1 MSQRANLT
9 IFVRVLLAVLL
20 VFPGV
25 AVHADE
31 VQTLGP
37 AADST
42 LQQANPTA
50 NYGGERL
57 EVTSQSG
64 GQNRRAV
71 SRFGLTGSIPAGSAV
86 KTSILMLVMEANE
99 GSRNHAAHRITGDP
113 QWTESGVTWNS
124 RDGGTNWASAGGDFF
139 GTAADTITTGTTNGA
154 TLSWNIRTDGGVTN
168 IPQGWLDGTV
178 ANRGLLIKDTAEDS
192 STRRRTRY
200 FSKETGVGSQQ
211 PRLEVHYLRDV
222 TLGAATPGISEVTWS
237 WTFPTGST
245 SANYDGALFVK
256 KAGSGASFV
265 FSPTDGSTY
274 AAGDDLGNSESVALN
289 TSAFATVSAKDENG
303 AGSVVLPGTAYTY
316 KAFTHDATTI
326 TGALSAAPPHYAFG
340 VSENVTTLTGGGT
353 SKNWSYKTGAATL
366 APPGLDPGNTV
377 VTGGNDNKIHS
388 MSSSNGGRRYRP
400 VAPFG
405 TTGGAIQSRPAVI
418 AAAFSSTGIDVAY
431 TGAGDGKVYAFNT
444 LTGVKLWESV
454 VLALGGGSIQGGQAV
469 QPKAFSDSGFTYSR
483 DLVYVGTRNVG
494 AGSDTNNRVVA
505 LDGNTGAVVW
515 TFAPGNLD
523 MINSTPA
530 VDLANNAV
538 WVASRGGTAGNQPS
552 LWKLNCN
559 SGALLESFVLG
570 DIDGSPT
577 INADGKQVYVV
588 TNAGNP
594 VAVRTDIASCSL
606 STSPGTGA
614 GVGFPIPISTGTN
627 ADDIYFTTATTV
639 NKVHF
644 TYGAASCTGTFTT
657 PATGWTNPTISA
669 PSTPVFTPTPLALFL
684 YVGSSDGRLRKIDP
698 NSGAIL
704 ATRDVNLSATVG
716 DPSFDVVS
724 LRIYVGDTSGRI
736 YSFDQ
741 F

>member
-1 MSQRANLT
+1 MKQWPNLT
-9 IFVRVLLAVLL
+9 IFLRLLLVMLL
-20 VFPGV
+20 VFPGLV
-25 AVHADE
+25 VRADE
-31 VQTLGP
+31 VQSLAP

-42 LQQANPTA
+42 LKQADATA
-50 NYGGERL
+50 NFGGERL

-64 GQNRRAV
+64 GQNTRV
-71 SRFGLTGSIPAGSAV
+71 ILRFGLTGSIPAGSAV
-86 KTSILMLVMEANE
+86 KTSILMLVLEANE
-99 GSRNHAAHRITGDP
+99 GSRNHAAQRITGDP
-113 QWTESGVTWNS
+113 QWTESGVTWNR
-124 RDGGTNWASAGGDFF
+124 RDGSTNWTTAGGDFF
-139 GTAADTITTGTTNGA
+139 GSAADTITTGTTNGV

-178 ANRGLLIKDTAEDS
+178 ANRGLIIKDTVESS

-200 FSKETGVGSQQ
+200 FSKETGSGSQQ

-222 TLGAATPGISEVTWS
+222 TLDAPSAGISEVTWG

-265 FSPTDGSTY
+265 FSPADGTAY
-274 AAGDDLGNSESVALN
+274 TAGDDLGNGESVAIN
-289 TSAFATVSAKDENG
+289 TSAFATVNATDENG
-303 AGSVVLPGTAYTY
+303 ADSIVLPATAYTY

-326 TGALSAAPPHYAFG
+326 TGALSPAPPHYAFG
-340 VSENVTTLTGGGT
+340 VSGNVTTLTGGGT

-377 VTGGNDNKIHS
+377 VTGGNDNKVHS

-400 VAPFG
+400 VAPLG
-405 TTGGAIQSRPAVI
+405 TTGGAIQSRPPIVP
-418 AAAFSSTGIDVAY
+418 AAWSSTGIDVAY
-431 TGAGDGKVYAFNT
+431 AGAGDGKVYAFNT
-444 LTGVKLWESV
+444 STGAKLWESP
-454 VLALGGGSIQGGQAV
+454 VLALGSGSIQGGEAV
-469 QPKAFSDSGFTYSR
+469 QLKTFSNSGFTYAR

-523 MINSTPA
+523 IINSTPA
-530 VDLANNAV
+530 VELSNNIV
-538 WVASRGGTAGNQPS
+538 WVTSRAGTAGNQPS
-552 LWKLNCN
+552 LWKLNSN
-559 SGALLESFVLG
+559 TGVLLESFVLG

-577 INADGKQVYVV
+577 INSDGKQIYLVN
-588 TNAGNP
+588 NAGSLI
-594 VAVRTDIASCSL
+594 AVRTDIASCTL
-606 STSPGTGA
+606 TTSPGTGA
-614 GVGFPIPISTGTN
+614 GAGFPIPISAGAN
-627 ADDIYFTTATTV
+627 AEDIFFTTATTV

-644 TYGAASCTGTFTT
+644 TYGAANCTGTFTT

-669 PSTPVFTPTPLALFL
+669 PSTPIFTPPPLALFF

-698 NSGAIL
+698 ASGTIL

-724 LRIYVGDTSGRI
+724 LKIYVGDTSGRI